1 MSEAV
6 NKLVLKTIIKVI
18 KNTSKFDIVINDLIA
33 KFKDSC
39 PPKPELL
46 RLVKQKNQ
54 IQSALTNLTNSINT
68 LQTTGEVTNDLIGAV
83 RTAVRVIKTIPV
95 PTAIIPPGGG
105 VGIPIRVI
113 TVLADS
119 LDALGKVLEGAK
131 GVVSIIPQAARIIQK
146 SILNVLTK
154 LSLLDL
160 VINKCIEE
168 LAVGLNQQEK
178 NELINE
184 IGNAAASSG
193 DFTDLTINTEEEDRL
208 INRLSP
214 NSNDRYIYRRYIL
227 TIQYNSN
234 NNFSFPQRR
243 ILGSRPLTTEIRA
256 ATPNEIIRFNLSSF
270 PIPTVKDTY
279 PLSSLTNLP
288 DGGYSYSTSVKVLIN
303 EIKFRIDQEA
313 WWLRRDTTLEL
324 GILNNTPDPLYQP
337 PPIVPQNPYFPF
349 FESGSVNNEIRFRE
363 SRPYKYNQSTDKW
376 SPTTVELYPFNVP
389 GNSNGERKWS
399 PEYYSQGIY
408 EWDMRLYKWRLL

>member
-1 MSEAV
+1 MSDFLSKIV
-6 NKLVLKTIIKVI
+6 IKTITKVV
-18 KNTSKFDIVINDLIA
+18 KNTSKFDIVVDDLID

-113 TVLADS
+113 TILADS
-119 LDALGKVLEGAK
+119 LDALGKVLDGAK
-131 GVVSIIPQAARIIQK
+131 GAVKVIPTAIRVIQT
-146 SILNVLTK
+146 SAQNVLTK
-154 LSLLDL
+154 LGQLDL

-168 LAVGLNQQEK
+168 LAAGLNQQER

-184 IGNAAASSG
+184 IGNAAALSG
-193 DFTDLTINTEEEDRL
+193 NFTDPIINTEEEDALLR
-208 INRLSP
+208 RLSP
-214 NSNDRYIYRRYIL
+214 NSGFPLLYRRFIL
-227 TIQYNSN
+227 TIESNSEN
-234 NNFSFPQRR
+234 TFSFPQRR
-243 ILGSRPLTTEIRA
+243 VVGNRP
-256 ATPNEIIRFNLSSF
+256 FSSETR
-270 PIPTVKDTY
+270 IPTPAERTAALPDLITNVVQNFPQT
-279 PLSSLTNLP
+279 SLTNLA
-288 DGGYSYSTSVKVLIN
+288 DGGYSYSTSVKVLID
-303 EIKFRIDQEA
+303 EIKFRIDQLETPNP
-313 WWLRRDTTLEL
+313 LITLFPTISTNTA
-324 GILNNTPDPLYQP
+324 GNNDGEPLT
-337 PPIVPQNPYFPF
+337 NPYDPF